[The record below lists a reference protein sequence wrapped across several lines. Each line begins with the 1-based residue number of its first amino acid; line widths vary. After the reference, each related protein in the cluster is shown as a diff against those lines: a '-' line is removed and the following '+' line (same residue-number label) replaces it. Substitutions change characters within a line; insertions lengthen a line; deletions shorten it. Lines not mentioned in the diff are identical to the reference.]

1 MTEPTDSTTQAVSP
15 PAPQTKRISKPEAVR
30 RLSDS
35 APLPQGLQA
44 TMELQKQIEQVSAL
58 LGEASAITSHQ
69 RQQMLDMAVLLEPIP
84 ELLAAIEQRQRAQ
97 DERLAKI
104 EAGMNRVMAALSPQQ
119 QKDGRQTQPR
129 LALSRKQRL
138 FLE

>member
-1 MTEPTDSTTQAVSP
+1 
-15 PAPQTKRISKPEAVR
+15 
-30 RLSDS
+30 
-35 APLPQGLQA
+35 
-44 TMELQKQIEQVSAL
+44 MELQKQIEQVSAL